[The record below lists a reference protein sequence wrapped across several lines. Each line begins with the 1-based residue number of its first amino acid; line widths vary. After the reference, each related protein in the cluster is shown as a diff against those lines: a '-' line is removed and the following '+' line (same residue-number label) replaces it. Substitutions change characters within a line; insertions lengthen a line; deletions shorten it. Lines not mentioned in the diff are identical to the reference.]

1 MPFHNEYS
9 YFGTY
14 FVQYFNITYHVI
26 LFSDDL
32 IIARVD
38 FNITFMRDHTFLKA
52 LYLLDGSHFFYYATF
67 RFSLD
72 YLIGDSLS
80 LLFHPC
86 YFSM

>member
-1 MPFHNEYS
+1 MNIPI
-9 YFGTY
+9 FGTC

-72 YLIGDSLS
+72 YLKGDSLS